1 MAASNK
7 KRRSRASRKRKA
19 AGAKPKPVVPQRPV
33 VQGGVPSLK
42 ADRAEAP
49 KPLWHPWPLTE
60 LLILVGL
67 VVAVVGLVGGSIPT
81 TIGGLVI
88 LGSASTELA
97 YREHFAGYRS
107 HSAMLASAVAVI
119 GVTAV
124 AFLASRIGI
133 DIPPWLLGVAAI
145 GTFAGLFVVLRRG
158 FRRRTGLSFRV

>member
-1 MAASNK
+1 MVQ
-7 KRRSRASRKRKA
+7 
-19 AGAKPKPVVPQRPV
+19 AGI
-33 VQGGVPSLK
+33 PSLK
-42 ADRAEAP
+42 ASRDEAP
-49 KPLWHPWPLTE
+49 KALWHPLPITE
-60 LLILVGL
+60 LLILVGIVL
-67 VVAVVGLVGGSIPT
+67 AVVGLINGSIPT

-124 AFLASRIGI
+124 AFLGSRIGVS
-133 DIPPWLLGVAAI
+133 IPPWLLGVAAI
-145 GTFAGLFVVLRRG
+145 VVFGGLFVVLRRG